1 MNRKFVTE
9 FCLSYMNS
17 FTTMISAQELL
28 SNGELTPEQSEMVS
42 RCNIYIIAARPMPY
56 FKPETIK
63 HENNQ
68 LSGVL
73 AWRVDGKENQME
85 FNNYKWILE
94 DDAIKIDCQYP
105 NREII
110 SRNEIGSEVTRVS
123 SSFLASYFSK
133 KLFDSCHELNDYEV
147 LYIGQALGKQGN
159 RTAYE
164 RLKSHSTLQ
173 KILAQVGYKYPD
185 KEIMIY
191 MYEFNNA
198 QMYTSIDGRAENAD
212 NSPKNEARLIH
223 AIKNPPSKSQKIGL
237 IEAGLIRYFQPE
249 YNEHFKIAFPSTKHR
264 VLQSCRNLDVTGLAI
279 EIDCTDMIYSLY
291 SPTVRTNDHH
301 LAQIDLVSESERL
314 SFFFPTGFTN
324 NPEVIK

>member
-9 FCLSYMNS
+9 FCLNYMNS
-17 FTTMISAQELL
+17 YTTMISAQQLL
-28 SNGELTPEQSEMVS
+28 SDGTLTSEQAEMVS
-42 RCNIYIIAARPMPY
+42 KCNIYIIAARPMPY
-56 FKPETIK
+56 FKQETIK
-63 HENNQ
+63 HEKNQ

-73 AWRVDGKENQME
+73 AWRIDGKENEME
-85 FNNYKWILE
+85 FNDYKWTLE

-110 SRNEIGSEVTRVS
+110 SKNESGAEVTHVS

-133 KLFDSCHELNDYEV
+133 KYFDSFHELNSYEV

-159 RTAYE
+159 RSAYE

-173 KILAQVGYKYPD
+173 QILAQVGYKYPD

-198 QMYTSIDGRAENAD
+198 NMYTSIDGRAKNAD
-212 NSPKNEARLIH
+212 KSAKNEERLIH

-291 SPTVRTNDHH
+291 SSTISTNDHH
-301 LAQIDLVSESERL
+301 LAQIDLVSESKRL
-314 SFFFPTGFTN
+314 SFFSPTGFTI
-324 NPEVIK
+324 NPDIIK